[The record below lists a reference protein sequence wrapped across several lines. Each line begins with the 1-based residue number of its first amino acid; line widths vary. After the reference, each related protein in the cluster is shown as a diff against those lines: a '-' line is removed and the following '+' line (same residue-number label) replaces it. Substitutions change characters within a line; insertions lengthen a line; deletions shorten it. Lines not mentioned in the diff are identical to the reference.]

1 MSVLNFL
8 TPGAIPQEEFDAI
21 EIEVHDA
28 APGVLMLVGQGGNI
42 GISYGED
49 SVFMVDTQFGQLTE
63 KILAAIKT
71 RTAKPVQLVLNTHWH
86 GDHVGGNSNFSKR
99 GALIVA
105 HERAHA
111 RLSVDQFL
119 GAFGRKVPAAPKEA
133 IPVITFTETISF
145 NWNGDVIEV
154 FHAPEAHTDG
164 DAIVHFHK
172 ANVILMGDTYF
183 NGMYPFIDVDTG
195 GSIDGMIAVAD
206 AVLARCDDNT
216 KVIPGHGPLSNRS
229 ELQGYREMMVAVRD
243 AVTKLVGVGKS
254 REEIIAAKPTAAL
267 DAVWDGGVLDPDTYV
282 GHIYDS
288 VTATS
293 EMLR

>member
-8 TPGAIPQEEFDAI
+8 APGAIPQEEFDAI
-21 EIEVHDA
+21 EIEIHEA

-71 RTAKPVQLVLNTHWH
+71 RTDKPVQIVLNTHWH
-86 GDHVGGNSNFSKR
+86 GDHVSGNGNFSAR

-105 HERAHA
+105 HEKAHA

-119 GAFGRKVPAAPKEA
+119 GAFGEKVPAAPKEA
-133 IPVITFTETISF
+133 LPVITFTDNISF

-164 DAIVHFHK
+164 DAIVHFQK
-172 ANVILMGDTYF
+172 ANVIHMGDTYF

-206 AVLARCDDNT
+206 AVLVRCDENT
-216 KVIPGHGPLSNRS
+216 RIIPGHGPLSNRS
-229 ELQGYREMMVAVRD
+229 ELQAYREMMATVREAVA
-243 AVTKLVGVGKS
+243 KLIGVGKS
-254 REEIIAAKPTAAL
+254 REETIAAKPTTAL
-267 DAVWDGGVLDPDTYV
+267 NAVWDGGVLDPDTYV
-282 GHIYDS
+282 GHIFDS
-288 VTATS
+288 LTGTS
-293 EMLR
+293 AE

>member
-8 TPGAIPQEEFDAI
+8 APGAVPQEKFDAI
-21 EIEVHDA
+21 KIEIHEA

-63 KILAAIKT
+63 KIMAAIRT
-71 RTAKPVQLVLNTHWH
+71 RTDKPVQVVLNTHWH
-86 GDHVGGNSNFSKR
+86 GDHVGGNGNFSAR

-111 RLSVDQFL
+111 RLSIHQFL
-119 GAFGRKVPAAPKEA
+119 GAFGQKAPAVPKEA
-133 IPVITFTETISF
+133 LPVITFTKNISL

-164 DAIVHFHK
+164 GAIVHFHK
-172 ANVILMGDTYF
+172 ANVIHMGDTYF

-195 GSIDGMIAVAD
+195 ESIDGMIAIAD

-216 KVIPGHGPLSNRS
+216 KIIPGHGPLSNRS
-229 ELQGYREMMVAVRD
+229 ELHAYRKMMVTVRD
-243 AVTKLVGVGKS
+243 AVTKRVDVGKS

-267 DAVWDGGVLDPDTYV
+267 DGVWDGGVLDPDTYV

-288 VTATS
+288 LTKTS
-293 EMLR
+293 E

>member
-21 EIEVHDA
+21 EIEIHDA

-71 RTAKPVQLVLNTHWH
+71 RTTKPVQVVLNTHWH
-86 GDHVGGNSNFSKR
+86 GDHVGGNGNFSER

-119 GAFGRKVPAAPKEA
+119 GAFERKVPAVPKEA
-133 IPVITFTETISF
+133 VPAITFTENISF
-145 NWNGDVIEV
+145 NWNGDMIEV

-172 ANVILMGDTYF
+172 ANVIHMGDTYF

-206 AVLARCDDNT
+206 AVLARCDE
-216 KVIPGHGPLSNRS
+216 IRRSSPGMDRCPIGLN
-229 ELQGYREMMVAVRD
+229 YRRIV
-243 AVTKLVGVGKS
+243 K
-254 REEIIAAKPTAAL
+254 
-267 DAVWDGGVLDPDTYV
+267 
-282 GHIYDS
+282 
-288 VTATS
+288 
-293 EMLR
+293 

>member
-21 EIEVHDA
+21 EIEIYDA
-28 APGVLMLVGQGGNI
+28 APGVLMLAGQGGNI

-63 KILAAIKT
+63 KILAAIRT
-71 RTAKPVQLVLNTHWH
+71 RTAKPVQVVLNTHWH
-86 GDHVGGNSNFSKR
+86 GDHVGGNGNFSER
-99 GALIVA
+99 GAFIVA

-119 GAFGRKVPAAPKEA
+119 GAFERKVPAVPKEA
-133 IPVITFTETISF
+133 VPAITFTENISF
-145 NWNGDVIEV
+145 NWNGDMIEV

-172 ANVILMGDTYF
+172 ANVIHMGDTYF

-206 AVLARCDDNT
+206 AVLARCDENT
-216 KVIPGHGPLSNRS
+216 KVIPGHGPLSDRS
-229 ELQGYREMMVAVRD
+229 ELQGYREMMAVVRD
-243 AVTKLVGVGKS
+243 AVTKMIGVGKS

-293 EMLR
+293 AQLR